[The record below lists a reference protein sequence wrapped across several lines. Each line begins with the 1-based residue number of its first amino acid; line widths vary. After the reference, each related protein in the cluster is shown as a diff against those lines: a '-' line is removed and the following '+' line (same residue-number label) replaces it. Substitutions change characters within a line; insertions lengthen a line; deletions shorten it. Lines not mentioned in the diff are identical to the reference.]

1 MTTPLATV
9 ADALIEFILSLLR
22 DPEAAAAFEADPDT
36 ALQQAQLGDVCG
48 DDVRTVMPV
57 VVDRPEV
64 VAVSPPDITVTPPPP
79 TIIVRPDHPKHDL
92 IREIQKV
99 VNNFTIDN
107 RATIVDQ
114 SVNQTIWAEGDVT
127 QLFDQEA
134 VIAAGDDS
142 IAAGEDV
149 GIDNSTTDIETGDI
163 AVGNTDT
170 DVEITDSFIDNS
182 VTVDAE
188 VESEVEDSF
197 NDGSSTVHTDVS
209 VEDSFTNE
217 TETTQT
223 VEGQS
228 TTPPTTAVSVETSV
242 AVDPA
247 PVVPEPEPT
256 VYVEEAEETLTY
268 VDEPLEELPVDAEFD
283 DQP

>member
-1 MTTPLATV
+1 MTTPLVPV
-9 ADALIEFILSLLR
+9 AGALNEFILSLLR
-22 DPEAAAAFEADPDT
+22 DPEAAAAFEADPDP
-36 ALQQAQLGDVCG
+36 ALQHAQLGDVCG

-228 TTPPTTAVSVETSV
+228 TTPPTTAVPVETSV

>member
-1 MTTPLATV
+1 PLC
-9 ADALIEFILSLLR
+9 E
-22 DPEAAAAFEADPDT
+22 
-36 ALQQAQLGDVCG
+36 QG
-48 DDVRTVMPV
+48 
-57 VVDRPEV
+57 
-64 VAVSPPDITVTPPPP
+64 
-79 TIIVRPDHPKHDL
+79 
-92 IREIQKV
+92 
-99 VNNFTIDN
+99 
-107 RATIVDQ
+107 
-114 SVNQTIWAEGDVT
+114 
-127 QLFDQEA
+127 A

-228 TTPPTTAVSVETSV
+228 TTPPTTAVPVE
-242 AVDPA
+242 
-247 PVVPEPEPT
+247 
-256 VYVEEAEETLTY
+256 
-268 VDEPLEELPVDAEFD
+268 
-283 DQP
+283 

>member
-9 ADALIEFILSLLR
+9 ADALIEFILSLLG
-22 DPEAAAAFEADPDT
+22 DPDAAAAFEADPDT

-48 DDVRTVMPV
+48 DDVRTVLPV

-79 TIIVRPDHPKHDL
+79 TIILRPDHPTHDL

-188 VESEVEDSF
+188 VESEVDESF
-197 NDGSSTVHTDVS
+197 NDGSSTVNTDVS

-217 TETTQT
+217 TEMTQT
-223 VEGQS
+223 VEVQS
-228 TTPPTTAVSVETSV
+228 TTPPTTA
-242 AVDPA
+242 APA
-247 PVVPEPEPT
+247 PVIPEPEPT
-256 VYVEEAEETLTY
+256 VYVDEEAEETLTY

>member
-209 VEDSFTNE
+209 VE
-217 TETTQT
+217 
-223 VEGQS
+223 
-228 TTPPTTAVSVETSV
+228 TSV